1 VIPDELIREMTR
13 CRDSWRDDRGERG
26 MCVKYD
32 EIRAGVSNCDDG
44 SAAKNSI
51 PRLERPETESA
62 RVRVRACRA
71 RGTILKSMSATD
83 VRG

>member
-1 VIPDELIREMTR
+1 
-13 CRDSWRDDRGERG
+13 

-32 EIRAGVSNCDDG
+32 EIRTGVSNCEDG

-51 PRLERPETESA
+51 PRLKRPETESA
-62 RVRVRACRA
+62 RVRACRA